1 MVSASTAD
9 SKDVDSV
16 GSPNCNNVTKVEVSG
31 DGGEFVILGHKKYY
45 RHEIM
50 AVLAQNSQSLSSKFA
65 TSTPLGL
72 SAFAVT
78 TLVLSLYLLQARGI
92 KTINVAV
99 SLATF
104 YGGVV
109 QTIAGIWVFFSG
121 DTLSMYTIKF
131 GQQIT
136 KYIRL
141 LTELH

>member
-1 MVSASTAD
+1 MVSASTAE

-16 GSPNCNNVTKVEVSG
+16 GSPNGNNVTKVEISG
-31 DGGEFVILGHKKYY
+31 DGGEFVILGNKKYY

-50 AVLAQNSQSLSSKFA
+50 SVLAHNAQSLSSKFA
-65 TSTPLGL
+65 SSTPLGL
-72 SAFAVT
+72 CAFAIT

-109 QTIAGIWVFFSG
+109 QTIAGIWVFFSE
-121 DTLSMYTIKF
+121 IP
-131 GQQIT
+131 
-136 KYIRL
+136 
-141 LTELH
+141 